1 MHFQPKKES
10 VPFFARRRDALPA
23 KKRSLSRFLPLF
35 LPAKRNWHRGAILA
49 CASRLAKAKPL
60 LAAGCTSR
68 QKVYIS
74 PSFITLTQMSKFNII
89 ETRPLKL
96 GINGRICLRNHI

>member
-1 MHFQPKKES
+1 MES
-10 VPFFARRRDALPA
+10 VPFFAPIFA
-23 KKRSLSRFLPLF
+23 
-35 LPAKRNWHRGAILA
+35 RGAEL
-49 CASRLAKAKPL
+49 ASRSDTGLRKQTGKGEAFTGGGMFFPPKMESVPFFAKAKPL

-68 QKVYIS
+68 QRVYIS